1 MSVALQP
8 EVGVLHDT
16 SGGVTS
22 LADSHIRT

>member
-8 EVGVLHDT
+8 AVGVLQET